1 MSNITKNKS
10 KIKKTAKQTKLI
22 QTRLDSD
29 LVDKANKILEEI
41 GLTTSDVI
49 RVLLKQVVSTRQ
61 VPLNF
66 GIKHSH
72 LSPEQLKLIDLAIDD
87 VEQGR
92 VYSFNDKDDMGKFLE
107 TI

>member
-10 KIKKTAKQTKLI
+10 KIKKTTKHTKLI
-22 QTRLDSD
+22 QTRLDAD
-29 LVDKANKILEEI
+29 LVDKANQILEEI

-61 VPLNF
+61 IPLNF
-66 GIKHSH
+66 GIKNSH
-72 LSPEQLKLIDLAIDD
+72 FSSEQLKVIDLAIDD
-87 VEQGR
+87 IEQGR
-92 VYSFNDKDDMGKFLE
+92 VYSFKNKVEMDKFLE